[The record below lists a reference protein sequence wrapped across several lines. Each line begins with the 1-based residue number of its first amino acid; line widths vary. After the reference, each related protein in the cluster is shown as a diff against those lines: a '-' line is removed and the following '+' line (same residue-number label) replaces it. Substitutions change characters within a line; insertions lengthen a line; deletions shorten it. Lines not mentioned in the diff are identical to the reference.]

1 MKLLLTLLLLV
12 PLLAFGSNF
21 NLEIEDRFG
30 SGNWLAPKTITW
42 LSLDSILNPQN
53 IGHRPTCGYSSF
65 GPPLCSM
72 CTFVSRIWYQAL
84 TESGRRYGQIV
95 FNYRYP
101 VTIILV
107 MTSSVRLFFRLLRV
121 ATSMGAK
128 ACMN

>member
-53 IGHRPTCGYSSF
+53 IGHRPTCGYSSLVPLFVVCVHSLVVF
-65 GPPLCSM
+65 G
-72 CTFVSRIWYQAL
+72 IQAL

-121 ATSMGAK
+121 ATSMGRRRV
-128 ACMN
+128 